1 LTSGKYK
8 AVVQQDLNEGAQ
20 LGLTGTPTF
29 FINGRE
35 ISGNQPLEAFEAI
48 LDEELA
54 RPK

>member
-1 LTSGKYK
+1 
-8 AVVQQDLNEGAQ
+8 VQQDLNEGAR

-48 LDEELA
+48 IDEELSRA
-54 RPK
+54 NTST